1 MLRCSQRLRGQAL
14 GRGGSHCWGVA
25 ADKSLRL
32 TLALWGGG
40 RQDLANHKHEHDRR
54 TRVSQR
60 TAEANKTV
68 ECWGPGWRRSAG
80 GQEGLPGGGGI
91 YATTG
96 RSGHWCWGSRVFF
109 PQSIENTR
117 TLESPAALCPWSGG
131 PDGGRRL
138 VTCWV
143 MRPSLP
149 LGSPGHLGPCVPWDL
164 EASPLL
170 RCHPGTAWEAMPT
183 QVGGV
188 REGLLWTGCGGASQ
202 RLFLRPRGQHGTYR
216 PLAPGSA
223 GPFTLTAHDMGLPD
237 DRAEVGVNG
246 GRSSQS
252 GGRWSAGGE
261 GCVG

>member
-1 MLRCSQRLRGQAL
+1 MPRYVHSKDGQQRPVCLRVAVTSLVPLCRAQAVTRQCPSGGRAACGHMSRCSQRLRGQAL

-25 ADKSLRL
+25 ADESPRL
-32 TLALWGGG
+32 TLTLWGGG

-170 RCHPGTAWEAMPT
+170 RYHPGTAWEAMPT
-183 QVGGV
+183 QVGG
-188 REGLLWTGCGGASQ
+188 
-202 RLFLRPRGQHGTYR
+202 
-216 PLAPGSA
+216 
-223 GPFTLTAHDMGLPD
+223 
-237 DRAEVGVNG
+237 
-246 GRSSQS
+246 
-252 GGRWSAGGE
+252 
-261 GCVG
+261 

>member
-1 MLRCSQRLRGQAL
+1 MPGPGCHSTVPVRRAGSVWTHVTVQPAPPRTGPGPGRLALL
-14 GRGGSHCWGVA
+14 GRSSRREPPPHA
-25 ADKSLRL
+25 HPL
-32 TLALWGGG
+32 GGG

-149 LGSPGHLGPCVPWDL
+149 LGSPGHLGPCVPWDP

-170 RCHPGTAWEAMPT
+170 RCHPGTAWEVMPT
-183 QVGGV
+183 QVGG
-188 REGLLWTGCGGASQ
+188 
-202 RLFLRPRGQHGTYR
+202 
-216 PLAPGSA
+216 
-223 GPFTLTAHDMGLPD
+223 
-237 DRAEVGVNG
+237 
-246 GRSSQS
+246 
-252 GGRWSAGGE
+252 
-261 GCVG
+261 